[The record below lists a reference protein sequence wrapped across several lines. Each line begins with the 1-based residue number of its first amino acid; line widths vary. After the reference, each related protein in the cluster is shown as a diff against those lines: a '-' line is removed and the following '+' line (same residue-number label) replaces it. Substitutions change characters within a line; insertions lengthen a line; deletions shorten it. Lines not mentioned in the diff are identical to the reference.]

1 LVFLNE
7 RGDFVAEYAA
17 EPHGVSR
24 VRPAA
29 EQSLAHRDF
38 GYPAEL
44 CNYLRKDPFDF
55 IKQFVDLVGK
65 EPRHRDDGRGSCR
78 SAGRRQKTR
87 IMRQQFDV
95 RVD

>member
-1 LVFLNE
+1 MEFREFDQSPNK
-7 RGDFVAEYAA
+7 A
-17 EPHGVSR
+17 
-24 VRPAA
+24 RPIGT
-29 EQSLAHRDF
+29 S

-55 IKQFVDLVGK
+55 IKQFVGLAGK
-65 EPRHRDDGRGSCR
+65 EPRHCNDGRDSCR
-78 SAGRRQKTR
+78 SAGRHQKTR